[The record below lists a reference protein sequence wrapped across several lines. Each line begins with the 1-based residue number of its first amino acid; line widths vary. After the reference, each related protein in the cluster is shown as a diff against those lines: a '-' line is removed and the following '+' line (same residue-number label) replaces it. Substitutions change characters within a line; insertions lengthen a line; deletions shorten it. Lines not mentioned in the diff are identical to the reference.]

1 MERERD
7 IQITANLNTNQL
19 ENRLE
24 KFRTDM
30 KNMDAEKNMVQ
41 RYHKVWTKK
50 FLEK

>member
-7 IQITANLNTNQL
+7 IQITANLSTNQL
-19 ENRLE
+19 ESRLE

-30 KNMDAEKNMVQ
+30 KSMDAEKNMVQ